1 MHAINEFQNLEELPP
16 IGPTDFEQ
24 ELNCK
29 ILPCVAARAMFS
41 ALTPRATG
49 PTAVRRTAQRT
60 TRRACSRVCGASG
73 ASRWTNTCRVR
84 C

>member
-29 ILPCVAARAMFS
+29 ILPCVPARVVS
-41 ALTPRATG
+41 ALTPRA
-49 PTAVRRTAQRT
+49 QD
-60 TRRACSRVCGASG
+60 
-73 ASRWTNTCRVR
+73 
-84 C
+84 